1 MSQRIT
7 NAMMVSTTLT
17 DVNSSLAAM
26 ERSAT
31 ELSSGKSIMQ
41 PSDNPYGASHA
52 IGLQSALDGLQG
64 YEGNVQDG
72 TSWLNT
78 ASSSLSSI
86 NSVVQRVRELVVQ
99 AANGVN
105 GQSDLNGI
113 AEEVDQLTETVK
125 QDANAEYGGQHIF
138 SGTATNVA
146 PYQAGA
152 NDEYQGNGGS
162 VTRTIG
168 PGASVEANTD
178 ISSLLGNGTEPGDGK
193 LLDVLRTI
201 SLHLRAGT
209 TEARN
214 ELSGADLTNIDN
226 NLDRLTKVQANV
238 GARTNQLQ
246 MAASRILDL
255 QATTSQALSDT
266 QDADFA
272 KTSITYSNQQAAYNA
287 ALHAGA
293 NIVQES
299 LLNFLR

>member
-1 MSQRIT
+1 MTARIT
-7 NAMMVSTTLT
+7 NSMITSSTLA

-26 ERSAT
+26 ERSAS
-31 ELSSGKSIMQ
+31 ELSSGKSILQ
-41 PSDNPYGASHA
+41 PSDNPYGASQA
-52 IGLQSALDGLQG
+52 IGLQSTLDGLKTF
-64 YEGNVQDG
+64 EGNVQDG
-72 TSWLNT
+72 TAWLNT
-78 ASSSLSSI
+78 ASSSLGSI
-86 NSVVQRVRELVVQ
+86 NGVVQRVRELVVQ

-146 PYQAGA
+146 PYEQGAG
-152 NDEYQGNGGS
+152 DEYKGDAGS
-162 VTRTIG
+162 VTRVIA
-168 PGASVEANTD
+168 PGSSVQANTD
-178 ISSLLGNGTEPGDGK
+178 ISALLGNGVEAGDGK
-193 LLDVLRTI
+193 LLDTLRTI

-214 ELSGADLTNIDN
+214 ELSAGDLKSIDTN
-226 NLDRLTKVQANV
+226 LASLTKVQANV

-255 QATTSQALSDT
+255 QTTTSQALSNT

-272 KTSITYSNQQAAYNA
+272 KTSITYSSQQAAYNA
-287 ALHAGA
+287 ALRAGA

-299 LLNFLR
+299 LLNFLH